1 MKTNLTRSFISHI
14 RFNFALVGLLSIS
27 FFGSASA
34 QSEESDTIELAPCKV
49 TAEVS
54 HYRILVPTSIHYD
67 GVSLEVRDGI
77 TTLQLVHS
85 ADSQLHVEETETG
98 RWVHVADSQKTLLLS
113 FGPAT
118 MGGPTHDAWEAAIET
133 LSA

>member
-49 TAEVS
+49 TA
-54 HYRILVPTSIHYD
+54 D
-67 GVSLEVRDGI
+67 GAQSVLHITQRDLEMRQASDLEDGI
-77 TTLQLVHS
+77 FIS
-85 ADSQLHVEETETG
+85 
-98 RWVHVADSQKTLLLS
+98 
-113 FGPAT
+113 
-118 MGGPTHDAWEAAIET
+118 
-133 LSA
+133 